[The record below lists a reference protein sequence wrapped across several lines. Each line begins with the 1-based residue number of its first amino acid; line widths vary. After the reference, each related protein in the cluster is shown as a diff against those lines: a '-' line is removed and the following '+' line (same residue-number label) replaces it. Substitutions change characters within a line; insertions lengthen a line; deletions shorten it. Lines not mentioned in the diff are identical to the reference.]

1 MKIRLLLL
9 FLAMLFSSVTLMA
22 QEVDSTTETQEEEV
36 YSIVETMPS
45 FPGGQTAL
53 NAYIQENLKYPQ
65 SALEDG
71 IQGRVYVNFVVE
83 KDGSISNVKV
93 NRGIGGGCDEEAVR
107 VVKAMPRWVPG
118 VQRDQTVRVSYMM
131 PIVFKL

>member
-1 MKIRLLLL
+1 MKIRLLIL
-9 FLAMLFSSVTLMA
+9 FLAMLCSSVTLMA
-22 QEVDSTTETQEEEV
+22 QEVDSKPETQEEQV

-53 NAYIQENLKYPQ
+53 VAYLQENLKYPQ
-65 SALEDG
+65 SARDNG

-93 NRGIGGGCDEEAVR
+93 NRGIGGECDEEAVR
-107 VVKAMPRWVPG
+107 VIKAMPKWIPG
-118 VQRDQTVRVSYMM
+118 VQKGQTVRVSYMM

>member
-9 FLAMLFSSVTLMA
+9 FLAMLSSSVMLMA
-22 QEVDSTTETQEEEV
+22 QDVDSKTETQKDEV

-45 FPGGQTAL
+45 FPGGQNAL
-53 NAYIQENLKYPQ
+53 VAYIQKNLNYPQ
-65 SALEDG
+65 SARENG

-107 VVKAMPRWVPG
+107 VVKAMPKWIPG
-118 VQRDQTVRVSYMM
+118 VQNGQTVRVSYMM

>member
-1 MKIRLLLL
+1 
-9 FLAMLFSSVTLMA
+9 MLFSSVTLMA
-22 QEVDSTTETQEEEV
+22 QEVDSKTETQEEEV

-83 KDGSISNVKV
+83 KDGLISNVKV

>member
-1 MKIRLLLL
+1 MKIRLLIL

-22 QEVDSTTETQEEEV
+22 QEVDSKTETKKEQV

-53 NAYIQENLKYPQ
+53 VAYLQENLKYPQ
-65 SALEDG
+65 SARDNG
-71 IQGRVYVNFVVE
+71 IQGRVYINFVVE

-107 VVKAMPRWVPG
+107 VVKAMPKWIPG
-118 VQRDQTVRVSYMM
+118 VQKDQTVRVSYMM